1 MAKGGGRRQRR
12 QEEEWSSGRIVNVEV
27 GQGQVCVFPGHVLRS
42 SSSALSFFPVL
53 RDPTGENARI
63 QKPEGR

>member
-1 MAKGGGRRQRR
+1 MEQR
-12 QEEEWSSGRIVNVEV
+12 RIVNVEV
-27 GQGQVCVFPGHVLRS
+27 GQVCVFPGHVLQS

-53 RDPTGENARI
+53 RNPTRENARI